1 MLGTLVYIYSSK
13 TRVRKVSKLA
23 VFFLFTEGSGS
34 EIQLTKV
41 GGGIKAGSNDLVSR
55 EEKMTDEVS
64 SNVEL
69 DLDSADE
76 VVFYSEYIQYCFL
89 D

>member
-23 VFFLFTEGSGS
+23 VFFVLTEASDEELKLKKRPPKDPRAS
-34 EIQLTKV
+34 F
-41 GGGIKAGSNDLVSR
+41 LVSC
-55 EEKMTDEVS
+55 EGEMCDEAS

-76 VVFYSEYIQYCFL
+76 VAFDSEYVHYCFS